1 MYTLL
6 LLALSHYNGMTFD
19 PAPTEAQNNRLYS
32 VAERT
37 LENHFRVHNDYTDD
51 LEIELDCLSSQ
62 YTIAHDIAIQ
72 TPTAKIAE
80 KYTITMQEARDL
92 KTAYLKNLA
101 LGEAYQC
108 QYIQYEFI
116 LNR

>member
-19 PAPTEAQNNRLYS
+19 LAPTEAQNNRLYA
-32 VAERT
+32 VAEKT
-37 LENHFRVHNDYTDD
+37 LENHFRAHNDYTDA

-62 YTIAHDIAIQ
+62 YTIAHDVAIQ
-72 TPTAKIAE
+72 TPTATIAE

-92 KTAYLKNLA
+92 KTAYLKNLSI
-101 LGEAYQC
+101 GEAYQC
-108 QYIQYEFI
+108 QYIQYEFV
-116 LNR
+116 LSR